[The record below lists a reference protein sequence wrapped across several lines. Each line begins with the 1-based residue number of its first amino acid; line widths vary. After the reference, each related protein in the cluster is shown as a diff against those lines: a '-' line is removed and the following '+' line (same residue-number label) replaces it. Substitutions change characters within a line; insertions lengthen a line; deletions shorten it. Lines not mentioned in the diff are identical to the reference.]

1 MNYQDDLLEPD
12 APCRIYY
19 RKLWSWFVGGVLI
32 GGVGAVIGGLSGKR
46 DSVINTV
53 KNEIC
58 VMFYV
63 QNIDNQL
70 YFSIASVWE
79 MYIKIQLGKLSLKD
93 LWQKC

>member
-12 APCRIYY
+12 VPCRIYY

-53 KNEIC
+53 NNEIC

>member
-12 APCRIYY
+12 APCRIYS

-53 KNEIC
+53 NNEIC

-79 MYIKIQLGKLSLKD
+79 MQIKIQLGKLSLKD

>member
-12 APCRIYY
+12 VPCRIYY

-53 KNEIC
+53 NNEIC
-58 VMFYV
+58 VMCYV
-63 QNIDNQL
+63 LCFMSKI
-70 YFSIASVWE
+70 SIINCILVLQV
-79 MYIKIQLGKLSLKD
+79 YGKCTLKYS
-93 LWQKC
+93 WVN